1 MFRNVSRHAVRKC
14 PLLIR
19 YSATTVDAGLLQ
31 NTKPHET
38 MDYLRCHISTQSSK
52 LCHADPFYWIEL
64 SGTFV
69 DLIARPHGNMFQLEH
84 AALVDLHT
92 RRRRLRDGWHGST
105 LKIVKPDMG
114 RVASHAELLITL
126 LAEKCEQI
134 NKGHAQT
141 QNAAGSSRHQV
152 YLLAARTRLHAPQ
165 VLAQGREGA
174 HVPRRHLIRT

>member
-1 MFRNVSRHAVRKC
+1 MYGRFGLRVS
-14 PLLIR
+14 
-19 YSATTVDAGLLQ
+19 SGLSPEPQ
-31 NTKPHET
+31 NPKPHET

-52 LCHADPFYWIEL
+52 LCHDADPFCWIEL

-92 RRRRLRDGWHGST
+92 RRRRLRDGWHGLT
-105 LKIVKPDMG
+105 LKVVKPDMG

-134 NKGHAQT
+134 NKGHART
-141 QNAAGSSRHQV
+141 QNAAGSSR
-152 YLLAARTRLHAPQ
+152 RLKSWHKAVRERMFHA
-165 VLAQGREGA
+165 G
-174 HVPRRHLIRT
+174 T